1 MSEKHEE
8 WTMQGNAFAQVR
20 QRTHFLCIFYTNN
33 TQHRRRRRCCRCC
46 NETHNSW
53 CNRFNLHL
61 LYLIPWI
68 GVCECFF
75 SLCLFST
82 LLRWLFFFY
91 FCCYVSA
98 RNFFLSPEFGSYG
111 CLVFFWCAFIYTL
124 LLVLWLLRLH
134 RRHDDTNV
142 LRRTCTR
149 FECVLCSLS
158 LSPSRSFFISC

>member
-1 MSEKHEE
+1 MDDAGQCVRSS
-8 WTMQGNAFAQVR
+8 QVAHSLFM
-20 QRTHFLCIFYTNN
+20 HFLYKQH
-33 TQHRRRRRCCRCC
+33 TQHRRRRCCRCC

-75 SLCLFST
+75 SLSLLST
-82 LLRWLFFFY
+82 SSLAFFTSVVTFQLVIFFISRVWFVWLFGFFGV
-91 FCCYVSA
+91 CV
-98 RNFFLSPEFGSYG
+98 
-111 CLVFFWCAFIYTL
+111 CAFIYTL

-142 LRRTCTR
+142 LR
-149 FECVLCSLS
+149 
-158 LSPSRSFFISC
+158 